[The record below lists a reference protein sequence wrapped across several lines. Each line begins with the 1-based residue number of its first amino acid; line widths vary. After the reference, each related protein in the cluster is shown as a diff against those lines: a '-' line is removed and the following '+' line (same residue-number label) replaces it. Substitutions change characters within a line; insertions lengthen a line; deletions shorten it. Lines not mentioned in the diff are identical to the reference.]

1 MQQGNNNKGGIPSWR
16 WGNVTAPDKTA
27 HGTPLVSVVTIVK
40 NGADVLERTI
50 QSVAGQSYPEYE
62 YVVIDGGSSDG
73 SLNII
78 KSYEKAITSWTS
90 EPDRGIGD
98 AFNKGVARSRGEW
111 IIFMNAGDS
120 FVDSHVLQKF
130 SEVLRESGRF
140 DIIHGDV
147 QQVDKFGKCIRT
159 VGGPLNRRKF
169 KFHMSVPH
177 QAIFHNRAFFD
188 RYGLFDTS
196 LKMAM
201 DYELLTRKKDL
212 QVLHVAAP
220 VAATLVGG
228 VSQQNYRKLILE
240 MRSIRERNIGPSTL
254 LSDGRYFLTYAKV
267 SVVLLLRRVF
277 GEQFI

>member
-1 MQQGNNNKGGIPSWR
+1 MTPK
-16 WGNVTAPDKTA
+16 DKTGQGA
-27 HGTPLVSVVTIVK
+27 PLVGVVTIVK

-50 QSVAGQSYPEYE
+50 QSVAGQRYPDFD
-62 YVVIDGGSSDG
+62 YVVIDGGSSDS
-73 SLNII
+73 SLDII
-78 KSYEKAITSWTS
+78 KRHEKSIASWIS

-98 AFNKGVARSRGEW
+98 AFNKGVARSRGKW
-111 IIFMNAGDS
+111 IIFMNAGDY
-120 FVDSHVLQKF
+120 FVDSHVLLKF

-140 DIIHGDV
+140 DIVHGRV
-147 QQVDKFGKCIRT
+147 LQVDKTGKCYRT
-159 VGGPLNRRKF
+159 VGGPLNQRKF

-188 RYGLFDTS
+188 CYGLFDTS

-212 QVLHVAAP
+212 QALYVAAP

-240 MRSIRERNIGPSTL
+240 MRNVRERNIGPSTL

-267 SVVLLLRRVF
+267 SVYLLLRRAF